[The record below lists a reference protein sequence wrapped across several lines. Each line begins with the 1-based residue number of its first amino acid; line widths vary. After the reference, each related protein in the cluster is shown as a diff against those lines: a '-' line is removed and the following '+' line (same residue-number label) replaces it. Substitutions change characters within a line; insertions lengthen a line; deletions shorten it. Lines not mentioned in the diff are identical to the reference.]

1 MPSIFILDDI
11 NDILLTLDLWLTRQG
26 YEVYTFSNSKDL
38 ISAINFITPDF
49 ILLDVRLAELKDGR
63 VLCMELRHYHNYTN
77 PIYLFSA
84 CSVMESDL
92 LACGADGFIKK
103 PFDLHRILDIIN
115 HALVEL

>member
-11 NDILLTLDLWLTRQG
+11 NDILLALDLWLTRHG

-63 VLCMELRHYHNYTN
+63 VLCMELRHRHSYTN

-84 CSVMESDL
+84 CSIMKSDL

-103 PFDLHRILDIIN
+103 PFDLQRILDTIN
-115 HALVEL
+115 NALVEL